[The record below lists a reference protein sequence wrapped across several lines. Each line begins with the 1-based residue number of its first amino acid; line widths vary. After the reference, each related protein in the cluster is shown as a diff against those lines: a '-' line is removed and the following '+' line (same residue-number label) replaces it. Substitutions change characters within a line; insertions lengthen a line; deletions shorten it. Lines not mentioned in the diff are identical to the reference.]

1 MTGEYLLNSKMPT
14 FVKIREDGS
23 IVGIKSPY
31 SIKIIGTKTFQ
42 GVGDYGQLFSQ
53 SELLSMLKT
62 VDPSISSFNSKKCAI
77 TSDNGDASGHHFY
90 QPEWWSAN
98 AAYYQYYYPSVSG
111 LLRSDFCIE
120 YAID

>member
-1 MTGEYLLNSKMPT
+1 MPSS
-14 FVKIREDGS
+14 VKIREDGS

-53 SELLSMLKT
+53 SELLEMLKAM
-62 VDPSISSFNSKKCAI
+62 DPSITSFDSKKCAI
-77 TSDNGDASGHHFY
+77 TSNNGDSSGHHFY
-90 QPEWWSAN
+90 QPEWWGAN
-98 AAYYQYYYPSVSG
+98 AAYYQYYYPSVAG

-120 YAID
+120 YITAH

>member
-1 MTGEYLLNSKMPT
+1 MPT
-14 FVKIREDGS
+14 FVKLRTDGS
-23 IVGIKSPY
+23 IVGIKSPH

-42 GVGDYGQLFSQ
+42 GVGDYGTLFSR
-53 SELLSMLKT
+53 SELLEMLKT
-62 VDPSISSFNSKKCAI
+62 VEPSISSFNQNRCVV
-77 TSDNGDASGHHFY
+77 TSNNGDSSGHHFY

-98 AAYYQYYYPSVSG
+98 AAYYQYYYPSVAG